1 MLIQLNEIPDHT
13 KTAAG
18 LYIPLQDLAET
29 DGGKVTTRPSK
40 IKHYSVGKIL
50 NISPY
55 AKEKLSEFNN
65 TLDVGDTVYI
75 AKHTMSSDAFH
86 FYMDRSKT
94 VQDFKGLICIP
105 HTLIEAKI

>member
-1 MLIQLNEIPDHT
+1 MIQLKEIPDHT

-40 IKHYSVGKIL
+40 LKY
-50 NISPY
+50 Y
-55 AKEKLSEFNN
+55 AEGAIITMGDYAQEKLSP
-65 TLDVGDTVYI
+65 LVSIGDTVLVP
-75 AKHTMSSDAFH
+75 KHVINSDNFH
-86 FYMDRSKT
+86 FYIDRSKP

-105 HTLIEAKI
+105 HTLIEAKL